1 MVSVKA
7 RIVFDR
13 STGYWVVIFCDPE
26 YKVYSYKL
34 ADSLF
39 SIGYSELE
47 DMPEFMRAAIDKAV
61 AEGRNLSVDDTIFF
75 DPDVEEAGVEVDVPS
90 EFIVSEGDSIVRKW
104 DNVPVVIS
112 WSDLEA
118 GFLAGVFSD
127 GDGNPIE
134 PDHPES
140 PLRKLGLI

>member
-1 MVSVKA
+1 MISVKA

-13 STGYWVVIFCDPE
+13 RSGYWVVIFCDPE
-26 YKVYSYKL
+26 YKVYSFKL

-39 SIGYSELE
+39 SIGYAELE
-47 DMPEFMRAAIDKAV
+47 DMPEFMQEAVERAI
-61 AEGRNLSVDDTIFF
+61 AEGRNLSVDAIFF
-75 DPDVEEAGVEVDVPS
+75 DPEAEEAGVEVEVPS
-90 EFIVSEGDSIVRKW
+90 EFIVGEGDSIVRKR